1 MRFKALTLLLVFAAV
16 AGCASGP
23 RPLTGGN
30 LAVLPMTELPP
41 PSPALAQTT
50 ERPYLIG
57 PFDKIEVDVFGVP
70 ELSRREV
77 QTDASGRIAFPLAGT
92 VEANGMTPEQLATEI
107 AGRLRGRYVRNPQVT
122 VNLVESVSRVVTV
135 DGEVRE
141 PGRYPVVGRM
151 TLMRAIASAR
161 GVSEF
166 ARLSE
171 VVVFREVGD
180 QQMAALYNLAA
191 IRGGRYRDPEIF
203 AGDIVMV
210 GNSPGRR
217 LFRDILQAAPLI
229 TTPIIALL
237 QNSTN

>member
-1 MRFKALTLLLVFAAV
+1 MRSKALTLLLVSAALV
-16 AGCASGP
+16 GCSHT
-23 RPLTGGN
+23 RPLTGGS
-30 LAVLPMTELPP
+30 LAVLPVTELPP
-41 PSPALAQTT
+41 PTPALAQSAD
-50 ERPYLIG
+50 RPYLVG
-57 PFDKIEVDVFGVP
+57 PFDKVEVDVFGVP
-70 ELSRREV
+70 ELSRREI

-92 VEANGMTPEQLATEI
+92 IEANGLTTEQLAAEI
-107 AGRLRGRYVRNPQVT
+107 GNRLRGRYVRNPQVT

-180 QQMAALYNLAA
+180 QQMAALYNLQA
-191 IRGGRYRDPEIF
+191 IRNGQYRDPEIF
-203 AGDIVMV
+203 AGDVVMV

-237 QNSTN
+237 QNSNN

>member
-1 MRFKALTLLLVFAAV
+1 MRFKALTHLLVFAAL
-16 AGCASGP
+16 AGCSHT

-41 PSPALAQTT
+41 PSPALVQGA

-57 PFDKIEVDVFGVP
+57 PFDKVEVDVFGVP
-70 ELSRREV
+70 ELSRREI

-92 VEANGMTPEQLATEI
+92 VDANGLTPEQLATEI
-107 AGRLRGRYVRNPQVT
+107 ANRLRTRYVRNPQVT

-141 PGRYPVVGRM
+141 PGRYPVIGRM

-171 VVVFREVGD
+171 VVVFRDVGD
-180 QQMAALYNLAA
+180 QHMAALYNLAA
-191 IRGGRYRDPEIF
+191 IRAGQYADPEVF
-203 AGDIVMV
+203 AGDIILV

-237 QNSTN
+237 QNRN

>member
-1 MRFKALTLLLVFAAV
+1 VRFKALTLLLVVGAL
-16 AGCASGP
+16 AGCSHT
-23 RPLTGGN
+23 RPLSGGN
-30 LAVLPMTELPP
+30 LAVLPVTELPP
-41 PSPALAQTT
+41 PTPAMADGS

-70 ELSRREV
+70 ELSRREI
-77 QTDASGRIAFPLAGT
+77 QTDASGRISFPLAGT
-92 VEANGMTPEQLATEI
+92 IEANGLTAEQVAIEI
-107 AGRLRGRYVRNPQVT
+107 GNRLRGRYVRDPRVT
-122 VNLVESVSRVVTV
+122 INLVESVSRTVTV

-180 QQMAALYNLAA
+180 QRMAALYNLQA
-191 IRGGRYRDPEIF
+191 IRNGQYQDPEIF
-203 AGDIVMV
+203 AGDVVMV

-217 LFRDILQAAPLI
+217 LFRDILQAAPLL

-237 QNSTN
+237 QSNTTP

>member
-1 MRFKALTLLLVFAAV
+1 VRSKALTLLLVSAAL
-16 AGCASGP
+16 AGCSHA
-23 RPLTGGN
+23 RPLTGGG
-30 LAVLPMTELPP
+30 LAVLPVTELPP
-41 PSPALAQTT
+41 PTPALAQSP
-50 ERPYLIG
+50 ERPYFIG

-70 ELSRREV
+70 ELSRREI

-92 VEANGMTPEQLATEI
+92 IDANGLTSEQLAVEI
-107 AGRLRGRYVRNPQVT
+107 GNRLRGRYVRNPQVT
-122 VNLVESVSRVVTV
+122 VNLLESVSRVVTV

-180 QQMAALYNLAA
+180 QHMAALYNLQA
-191 IRGGRYRDPEIF
+191 IRNGQYRDPEIF
-203 AGDIVMV
+203 AGDVVMV

-229 TTPIIALL
+229 TTPIIALI
-237 QNSTN
+237 QSGVP

>member
-1 MRFKALTLLLVFAAV
+1 MRFKVLTPLLVFAAL
-16 AGCASGP
+16 AGCSHTP
-23 RPLTGGN
+23 PLQGGN

-41 PSPALAQTT
+41 PTPALAESA

-57 PFDKIEVDVFGVP
+57 AFDKVEVDVYGVP
-70 ELSRREV
+70 ELSRREIQV
-77 QTDASGRIAFPLAGT
+77 DASGRIAFPLAGT
-92 VEANGMTPEQLATEI
+92 VDANGLTPEQLANEI

-122 VNLVESVSRVVTV
+122 VNLTELVSRVVTV

-141 PGRYPVVGRM
+141 PGRYAVVGRM

-166 ARLSE
+166 ARMSE
-171 VVVFREVGD
+171 VVVFREVGG
-180 QQMAALYNLAA
+180 QQMAALYNLGA
-191 IRGGRYRDPEIF
+191 IRAGQYRDPEIF

-217 LFRDILQAAPLI
+217 LFRDILQAAPLL

-237 QNSTN
+237 QSNRL

>member
-1 MRFKALTLLLVFAAV
+1 VRFKALTLLLVMGSL
-16 AGCASGP
+16 AGCSHT
-23 RPLTGGN
+23 RPLSGEG

-41 PSPALAQTT
+41 PTPALADGS

-70 ELSRREV
+70 ELSRREI
-77 QTDASGRIAFPLAGT
+77 QTDAGGRIAFPLAGT
-92 VEANGMTPEQLATEI
+92 IDANGLTAEQLAVEI
-107 AGRLRGRYVRNPQVT
+107 GNRLRGRYVREPRVT
-122 VNLVESVSRVVTV
+122 VNLVESVSRAVTV

-166 ARLSE
+166 ARLNE

-180 QQMAALYNLAA
+180 QRMAALYNLQA
-191 IRGGRYRDPEIF
+191 IRNGQYRDPEIF
-203 AGDIVMV
+203 AGDVVMV

-229 TTPIIALL
+229 TTPIIALI
-237 QNSTN
+237 QSSAAP

>member
-1 MRFKALTLLLVFAAV
+1 VRFKALMLLLVS
-16 AGCASGP
+16 AGLLGCSHT
-23 RPLTGGN
+23 RPLSGGS
-30 LAVLPMTELPP
+30 LAVLPVTELPP
-41 PSPALAQTT
+41 PTSALAQGPD
-50 ERPYLIG
+50 RPYLIG
-57 PFDKIEVDVFGVP
+57 PFDKVEVDVFGVP
-70 ELSRREV
+70 ELSRREI
-77 QTDASGRIAFPLAGT
+77 QTDASGRISFPLAGT
-92 VEANGMTPEQLATEI
+92 IDANGLTAEALATEI
-107 AGRLRGRYVRNPQVT
+107 GNRLRGRYVRNPQVT
-122 VNLVESVSRVVTV
+122 VNLTESVSRVVTV

-141 PGRYPVVGRM
+141 PGRYPVIGRM

-180 QQMAALYNLAA
+180 QHMAALYNLGA
-191 IRGGRYRDPEIF
+191 IRAGQYADPEIF

-229 TTPIIALL
+229 TTPIIALI
-237 QNSTN
+237 QSSTP

>member
-1 MRFKALTLLLVFAAV
+1 MRFKALTLLLVAGAL
-16 AGCASGP
+16 AGCSHT
-23 RPLTGGN
+23 RPLTGEG

-41 PSPALAQTT
+41 PSPAMADGSA
-50 ERPYLIG
+50 RPYLIG
-57 PFDKIEVDVFGVP
+57 PFDKVEVDVFGVP
-70 ELSRREV
+70 ELSRREI
-77 QTDASGRIAFPLAGT
+77 QTDASGRISFPLAGT
-92 VEANGMTPEQLATEI
+92 INANELTTEQLATEI
-107 AGRLRGRYVRNPQVT
+107 GNRLRGRYVRDPRVT
-122 VNLVESVSRVVTV
+122 VNLVESVSRAVTV

-180 QQMAALYNLAA
+180 QRMAALYNLQA
-191 IRGGRYRDPEIF
+191 IRNGRYQDPEIF
-203 AGDIVMV
+203 AGDVVMV

-229 TTPIIALL
+229 TTPIIALI
-237 QNSTN
+237 QSNTP

>member
-1 MRFKALTLLLVFAAV
+1 
-16 AGCASGP
+16 
-23 RPLTGGN
+23 
-30 LAVLPMTELPP
+30 MTELPP
-41 PSPALAQTT
+41 PSPALAQGA

-57 PFDKIEVDVFGVP
+57 PFDKVEVDVFGVP
-70 ELSRREV
+70 ELSRREI
-77 QTDASGRIAFPLAGT
+77 QTDASAHISFPLAGT
-92 VEANGMTPEQLATEI
+92 IDANNMTPEALAAEI
-107 AGRLRGRYVRNPQVT
+107 ANRLRGRYVRNPQVT

-161 GVSEF
+161 GISEF

-171 VVVFREVGD
+171 VVVFRDVGD
-180 QQMAALYNLAA
+180 QHMAALYNLGA
-191 IRGGRYRDPEIF
+191 IRAGQYPDPEIF
-203 AGDIVMV
+203 AGDLVMV

-237 QNSTN
+237 QRR

>member
-1 MRFKALTLLLVFAAV
+1 MRFKALTLLLVVGAL
-16 AGCASGP
+16 AGCSHA
-23 RPLTGGN
+23 RPLTGPN

-41 PSPALAQTT
+41 PSPAMADGS

-70 ELSRREV
+70 ELSRREI
-77 QTDASGRIAFPLAGT
+77 QTDAGGRISFPLAGT
-92 VEANGMTPEQLATEI
+92 IDANGLTSEQLAAEI
-107 AGRLRGRYVRNPQVT
+107 GNRLRGRYVRDPRVT
-122 VNLVESVSRVVTV
+122 INLVESVSRVVTV

-180 QQMAALYNLAA
+180 QRMAALYNLQA
-191 IRGGRYRDPEIF
+191 IRNGQYQDPEIF
-203 AGDIVMV
+203 AGDVVMV

-217 LFRDILQAAPLI
+217 LFRDILQAAPLL

-237 QNSTN
+237 QSNTTP

>member
-1 MRFKALTLLLVFAAV
+1 MRFKALTHLLVFAAL
-16 AGCASGP
+16 AGCSHT
-23 RPLTGGN
+23 RPLTGTN

-41 PSPALAQTT
+41 PTPELAQTS

-57 PFDKIEVDVFGVP
+57 PFDKVEVDVYGVP
-70 ELSRREV
+70 EMSRREIQV
-77 QTDASGRIAFPLAGT
+77 DASGRIAFPLAGT
-92 VEANGMTPEQLATEI
+92 IDANGQTPEQLATAI
-107 AGRLRGRYVRNPQVT
+107 GARLRGRYVRNPQVT
-122 VNLVESVSRVVTV
+122 VNLTESVSRVVTV

-180 QQMAALYNLAA
+180 QHMAALYNLGA
-191 IRGGRYRDPEIF
+191 IRAGQYRDPEIF

>member
-1 MRFKALTLLLVFAAV
+1 M
-16 AGCASGP
+16 
-23 RPLTGGN
+23 
-30 LAVLPMTELPP
+30 
-41 PSPALAQTT
+41 
-50 ERPYLIG
+50 
-57 PFDKIEVDVFGVP
+57 P
-70 ELSRREV
+70 ELSRREI
-77 QTDASGRIAFPLAGT
+77 QTDASGRISFPLAGT
-92 VEANGMTPEQLATEI
+92 INANDLTTEQLAVEI
-107 AGRLRGRYVRNPQVT
+107 GNRLRGRYVRDPRVT

-180 QQMAALYNLAA
+180 QRMAALYNLQA
-191 IRGGRYRDPEIF
+191 IRNGQYQDPEIF
-203 AGDIVMV
+203 AGDVVMV

-229 TTPIIALL
+229 TTPIIALI
-237 QNSTN
+237 QSNTP

>member
-1 MRFKALTLLLVFAAV
+1 MRFKALTLLAVFATL
-16 AGCASGP
+16 AGCSHV
-23 RPLTGGN
+23 RPLAGGN

-41 PSPALAQTT
+41 PTPALAQSA

-57 PFDKIEVDVFGVP
+57 PFDKVEVDVFGVP
-70 ELSRREV
+70 ELSRREI
-77 QTDASGRIAFPLAGT
+77 QTDASGRISFPLAGSID
-92 VEANGMTPEQLATEI
+92 ANNLTPEQLATEI
-107 AGRLRGRYVRNPQVT
+107 ANRLRDHYVRNPQVT

-141 PGRYPVVGRM
+141 PGRYPVIGRM

-180 QQMAALYNLAA
+180 QHMAALYNLAA
-191 IRGGRYRDPEIF
+191 IRAGQYRDPEIF

-229 TTPIIALL
+229 TTPIIALIQSSNL
-237 QNSTN
+237 

>member
-1 MRFKALTLLLVFAAV
+1 MRSKALTLLLVSAALV
-16 AGCASGP
+16 GCSHTPPLSG
-23 RPLTGGN
+23 GG
-30 LAVLPMTELPP
+30 LAVLPVTELPP
-41 PSPALAQTT
+41 PTPALAQSP
-50 ERPYLIG
+50 ERPYFIG

-70 ELSRREV
+70 ELSRREI
-77 QTDASGRIAFPLAGT
+77 QTDASGRIGFPLVGT
-92 VEANGMTPEQLATEI
+92 IDANGLTSEQLATEI
-107 AGRLRGRYVRNPQVT
+107 GNRLRGRYVRNPQVT
-122 VNLVESVSRVVTV
+122 VNLLESVSRVVTV

-180 QQMAALYNLAA
+180 QHMAALYNLQA
-191 IRGGRYRDPEIF
+191 IRNGQYRDPEIF
-203 AGDIVMV
+203 AGDVVMV

-229 TTPIIALL
+229 TTPIIALI
-237 QNSTN
+237 QSGVP

>member
-1 MRFKALTLLLVFAAV
+1 VRFKALTLLAVFATL
-16 AGCASGP
+16 AGCSHV
-23 RPLTGGN
+23 RPLAGGN

-41 PSPALAQTT
+41 PTPALAQSA

-57 PFDKIEVDVFGVP
+57 PFDKVEVDVFGVP
-70 ELSRREV
+70 ELSRREI
-77 QTDASGRIAFPLAGT
+77 QTDASGRISFPLAGSID
-92 VEANGMTPEQLATEI
+92 ANNLTPEQLATEI
-107 AGRLRGRYVRNPQVT
+107 ANRLRDHYVRNPQVT

-141 PGRYPVVGRM
+141 PGRYPVIGRM

-180 QQMAALYNLAA
+180 QHMAALYNLAA
-191 IRGGRYRDPEIF
+191 IRAGQYRDPEIF

-229 TTPIIALL
+229 TTPIIALIQSSNL
-237 QNSTN
+237 

>member
-1 MRFKALTLLLVFAAV
+1 MRFKVLMQLLVFAAL
-16 AGCASGP
+16 AGCSHV
-23 RPLTGGN
+23 RPLSGGN

-41 PSPALAQTT
+41 PTGMTQGA

-57 PFDKIEVDVFGVP
+57 PFDKLEVDVFGVA
-70 ELSRREV
+70 ELSRREI

-92 VEANGMTPEQLATEI
+92 IDANNLTPEALASEI
-107 AGRLRGRYVRNPQVT
+107 ANRLRGRYIRNPQVT
-122 VNLVESVSRVVTV
+122 VNLTESVSRVVTV

-161 GVSEF
+161 GISEF

-171 VVVFREVGD
+171 VVVFRDVGD
-180 QQMAALYNLAA
+180 QHLAALYNLGA
-191 IRGGRYRDPEIF
+191 IRAGQYPDPEIF

-237 QNSTN
+237 QRN

>member
-1 MRFKALTLLLVFAAV
+1 MRSKALTLLLVSAAL
-16 AGCASGP
+16 AGCSHT
-23 RPLTGGN
+23 RPLTGGG
-30 LAVLPMTELPP
+30 LAVLPVTELPP
-41 PSPALAQTT
+41 PTPALAQGP
-50 ERPYLIG
+50 ERPYFIG
-57 PFDKIEVDVFGVP
+57 PFDKVEVDVFGVP
-70 ELSRREV
+70 ELSRREI

-92 VEANGMTPEQLATEI
+92 IDANGLTAEQLATEI
-107 AGRLRGRYVRNPQVT
+107 GNRLRGRYVRNPQVT
-122 VNLVESVSRVVTV
+122 VNLLESVSRVVTV

-180 QQMAALYNLAA
+180 QHMAALYNLQA
-191 IRGGRYRDPEIF
+191 IRNGQYRDPEIF
-203 AGDIVMV
+203 AGDVVMV

-229 TTPIIALL
+229 TTPIIALI
-237 QNSTN
+237 QSGTP